1 MIFNVLVAAAL
12 VDGAHAFLANSYD
25 CSTGVTPGE
34 QSSSYGFFYLNTE
47 PDAPIWVTPGM
58 TAPGA
63 GTFCPLGDF
72 NEVSVGTYKAAVSES
87 NPLIVGYGLLN
98 AGGTGGFFLTE
109 TVGMAG
115 ICNLTTYD
123 TDASQR
129 LDIEPDI
136 PIRFGAR
143 ISSEQ
148 TQTNSTCNYAST
160 EASIYM
166 GDNVMGGVVGISSYV
181 NTGTGN
187 CTTQVSGFQTPVRN
201 GCGSVVVG
209 SVESGLS
216 MGARG
221 TLTQICN
228 SLEGICIGETASG
241 TPATGTCSDRVF
253 GSFAS
258 KYSIFMLAQG
268 TNFDWNTTSCGNGST
283 VPAHVGIRQTYAIGP
298 LGFSTTMTVSTAVT
312 FNNGIAAS
320 AIGNTDITQMSI
332 NDFNVVFPTQYNYGI
347 KIDSTTFNTT
357 GTGTVKIRYQALN
370 SESFNLDY
378 IFPTE
383 HIPTADSYIVY
394 DPTIESTGGG
404 GSSAV
409 VAQASAIVV
418 AVTMISALWSAF

>member
-12 VDGAHAFLANSYD
+12 VDGAHAVLANSYD
-25 CSTGVTPGE
+25 CSTNVVSGS
-34 QSSSYGFFYLNTE
+34 QASSYGFFFLDTE
-47 PDAPIWVTPGM
+47 PNAPIWVTPGL
-58 TAPGA
+58 TAPA
-63 GTFCPLGDF
+63 DGTFCPLGDF
-72 NEVSVGTYKAAVSES
+72 NEVTVGTYKAAVAQS
-87 NPLIVGYGLLN
+87 NPLLVGYGLLN

-109 TVGMAG
+109 TAGMAG
-115 ICNLTTYD
+115 ICDLTTYD
-123 TDASQR
+123 GDANQR
-129 LDIEPDI
+129 LDMEPAN

-143 ISSEQ
+143 ISSQQ
-148 TQTNSTCNYAST
+148 TDSTCTYAST

-166 GDNVMGGVVGISSYV
+166 GDDVMGGVVGISSYV

-187 CTTQVSGFQTPVRN
+187 CTTSTNDFQTPVSS
-201 GCGSVVVG
+201 GCGSSVVG

-216 MGARG
+216 LGARG
-221 TLTQICN
+221 TLTQSCN
-228 SLEGICIGETASG
+228 SLGDVCIGETASG
-241 TPATGTCSDRVF
+241 TPASGTCSDRVF
-253 GSFAS
+253 APQAT
-258 KYSIFMLAQG
+258 KYSIFLLGQG
-268 TNFDWNTTSCGNGST
+268 TNFDWNTTSCGSGST
-283 VPAHVGIRQTYAIGP
+283 VPAHVGVRQTYAIGP

-357 GTGTVKIRYQALN
+357 GTGTIKIRYQALN

-383 HIPTADSYIVY
+383 HIATADSYIVY
-394 DPTIESTGGG
+394 DPTVESSGGG